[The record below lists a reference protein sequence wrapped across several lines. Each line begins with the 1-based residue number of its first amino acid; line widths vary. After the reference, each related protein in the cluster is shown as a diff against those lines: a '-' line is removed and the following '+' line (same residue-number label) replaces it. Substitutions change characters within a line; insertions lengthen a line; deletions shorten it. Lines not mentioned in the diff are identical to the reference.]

1 MRASQWTGM
10 GALYPR
16 REEKNYSFPILVYLE
31 ETNWKH
37 FWRGGCFSQYLK
49 DSPIFN
55 LMRVVWWVNSGLWS
69 KLFFDIYPSSY
80 WELHA
85 KYVSLEAVSLHGKSP
100 SPMYC
105 GVVDI
110 VVCFFRVLSCIL
122 PLLNGSIHA
131 HILIRMCVC
140 IISFAYWKN
149 KIWTPDWPSLSG
161 IPFASFCLLFYIFY
175 QLLATKYFIC
185 CIYIFWSIKDFICCI
200 CIDWVSSKH
209 MN

>member
-16 REEKNYSFPILVYLE
+16 REEENYSFPILVYLE
-31 ETNWKH
+31 ETDWKH
-37 FWRGGCFSQYLK
+37 LWRGGCFSQYLK

-80 WELHA
+80 SEHHA
-85 KYVSLEAVSLHGKSP
+85 KYVFLEAVSLHGKSP
-100 SPMYC
+100 SPLYC

-110 VVCFFRVLSCIL
+110 VVCFFCVLSCIL

-131 HILIRMCVC
+131 HILIRMCMYNLV
-140 IISFAYWKN
+140 
-149 KIWTPDWPSLSG
+149 
-161 IPFASFCLLFYIFY
+161 CLLEKQNMNSWLAKPLRRPFLILLTAIYFY
-175 QLLATKYFIC
+175 QLIATKYFIC
-185 CIYIFWSIKDFICCI
+185 CIYIFWLIKDFICCI